1 MKIAFFIDEKL
12 QMEAKKTQEWIWGS
26 NGLKMDSLSTE
37 KSLNLTFERLG
48 YDLIVLYPKGEDN
61 PLIPFHEKMSDLK
74 NLKYAAFFNGRSFV
88 FNMVEILYL
97 ESYYRKTSV
106 MIRDGRMRIKARLN
120 EEEER
125 LPKEWFIRI
134 SRHNI
139 VNMQHVRSVKGDEV
153 EMING
158 DILYISHNRRREF
171 GKGYRDFLK
180 LNNILV

>member
-12 QMEAKKTQEWIWGS
+12 QLETKKTKEWICGN
-26 NGLKMDSLSTE
+26 NGQA
-37 KSLNLTFERLG
+37 NL
-48 YDLIVLYPKGEDN
+48 
-61 PLIPFHEKMSDLK
+61 LIPFHEKLYDLK
-74 NLKYAAFFNGRSFV
+74 KLKYAAFFNGKPFV
-88 FNMVEILYL
+88 FNLGEILYL

-106 MIRDGRMRIKARLN
+106 MIKDGRMRIKARLN

-139 VNMQHVRSVKGDEV
+139 VNMQHVKSVKGDEV
-153 EMING
+153 EMANG
-158 DILYISHNRRREF
+158 DILYISHNRRKKF
-171 GKGYRDFLK
+171 GKGYRDFLQ